1 MLCPVRA
8 EDSWPRSTLRFS
20 CRSWSFCSTLESL
33 AVLEMASLLLVDLR
47 RRLVEAVALKAA
59 ASSSRP
65 DVVMKVDQSCRE
77 SATREDGEEQW
88 SLGKSE
94 ERANTANA
102 SCGEVEH
109 ARQPVGTMRRLR
121 TLCATGGSQS
131 PLKRGVPERERALRA
146 CEQSSAT
153 LEFAGGIGEIR
164 IR

>member
-1 MLCPVRA
+1 MSV
-8 EDSWPRSTLRFS
+8 
-20 CRSWSFCSTLESL
+20 
-33 AVLEMASLLLVDLR
+33 LVDGARGEYGEVR
-47 RRLVEAVALKAA
+47 RSARCDLAQ
-59 ASSSRP
+59 
-65 DVVMKVDQSCRE
+65 VV
-77 SATREDGEEQW
+77 GEM
-88 SLGKSE
+88 
-94 ERANTANA
+94 RANTANA

-131 PLKRGVPERERALRA
+131 PLRRGVPERERALRA